1 MSNKLNK
8 RDIFN
13 FYFRWLGWS
22 HQAYNYERLEAMGMT
37 WALIPII
44 KKLYSEKEDQIA
56 AMKRHMLFF
65 NTEPFHIGIAIP
77 GIVAALEEEKASGAN
92 ISDDDINSVKIG
104 LMGPL
109 AGIGDSWF
117 QGLVFPILW
126 SLGASMAIEG
136 NILGPILWVVFF
148 YLQMIGIG
156 WNVFKMGYTQGKNAV
171 ANILGSEKFK
181 TVFEALG
188 ILGLLVV
195 GALGANSVKAALNI
209 TFNIGQTPFDIQGF
223 LNSILPGLVPLAVIF
238 GVYQMIRRKVKPLL
252 VILVIFA
259 VGLIGGYFGFLTAG

>member
-1 MSNKLNK
+1 
-8 RDIFN
+8 
-13 FYFRWLGWS
+13 
-22 HQAYNYERLEAMGMT
+22 
-37 WALIPII
+37 
-44 KKLYSEKEDQIA
+44 
-56 AMKRHMLFF
+56 
-65 NTEPFHIGIAIP
+65 
-77 GIVAALEEEKASGAN
+77 
-92 ISDDDINSVKIG
+92 
-104 LMGPL
+104 
-109 AGIGDSWF
+109 
-117 QGLVFPILW
+117 
-126 SLGASMAIEG
+126 MAIEG
-136 NILGPILWVVFF
+136 NILGPIIWVVLF
-148 YLQMIGIG
+148 YLQMVGIG

-171 ANILGSEKFK
+171 ANILGSNKFK

-209 TFNIGQTPFDIQGF
+209 TFNVGQTPFDIQGF